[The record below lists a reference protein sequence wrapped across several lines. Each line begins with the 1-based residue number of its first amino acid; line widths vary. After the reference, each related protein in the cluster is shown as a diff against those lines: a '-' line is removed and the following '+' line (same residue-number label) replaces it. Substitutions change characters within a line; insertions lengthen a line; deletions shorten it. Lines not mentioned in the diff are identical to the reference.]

1 MKSTKLLL
9 IGAAMVLGSG
19 TAIVQAQTQ
28 PAIPATRAAPASPA
42 DPSAGTAAT
51 PAVKATPAEPAVPAA
66 SSADT
71 AGLQKSA
78 SASASEPLT
87 PPVKGKSRKKPQ

>member
-1 MKSTKLLL
+1 MKSTKVLL

-28 PAIPATRAAPASPA
+28 PATPATPAAPATPA
-42 DPSAGTAAT
+42 DPSAGTAASS
-51 PAVKATPAEPAVPAA
+51 AVKAIPAEPAVPA

-71 AGLQKSA
+71 AGAEKSMIA
-78 SASASEPLT
+78 PADPQT
-87 PPVKGKSRKKPQ
+87 PPVKGKSKKKAH